1 MNGGSN
7 SGQRVSQSVPN
18 GSYGPYDHITSIGN
32 ACGAKLKAHA
42 RKYSR
47 ICSPGANGHYMRQW
61 GEKVVSTLL
70 RGRVV
75 NV

>member
-1 MNGGSN
+1 MDIDMDGGPN
-7 SGQRVSQSVPN
+7 PN
-18 GSYGPYDHITSIGN
+18 GSYGPYDYITSMGN
-32 ACGAKLKAHA
+32 ACGAKLKARA

-47 ICSPGANGHYMRQW
+47 ICSRPPREPMDAMRQW

-70 RGRVV
+70 RGRGV